1 MIISE
6 RETLIGNI
14 SDDSKSATGCRL
26 RLDFAR
32 MSLQDLRDD
41 AAYWSARAE
50 EAFEDW
56 KQQEECEA
64 AYEAAQE
71 AIEAAMPTAYDE
83 IQDRL
88 EGF

>member
-1 MIISE
+1 MDISE
-6 RETLIGNI
+6 RQSLISNI
-14 SDDSKSATGCRL
+14 SDDSKAATGCRL
-26 RLDFAR
+26 RLNFAR

-56 KQQEECEA
+56 KQQEAFEA
-64 AYEAAQE
+64 AYDAAQE
-71 AIEAAMPTAYDE
+71 AIEAAMPDAYDE

-88 EGF
+88 ERN